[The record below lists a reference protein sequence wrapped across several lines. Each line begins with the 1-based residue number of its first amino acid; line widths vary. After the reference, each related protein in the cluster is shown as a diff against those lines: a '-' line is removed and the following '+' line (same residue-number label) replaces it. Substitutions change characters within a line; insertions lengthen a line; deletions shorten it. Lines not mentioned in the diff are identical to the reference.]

1 MNPSPGREEGVAYAG
16 FWTRCGEFAG
26 RRVFRPSRASHF
38 LYEKPSVEMPGF
50 FQSDHSKLRQLV
62 QKAPFRDPIRV
73 RRPFRNESA
82 ARRPRD
88 LPNCKRRVCPGERC
102 GPPLADNRARS
113 IGWLEI
119 RQLQRI
125 EWNGPLASV
134 FRFRLRW
141 LLTVAPR
148 RPSKSQKNP

>member
-1 MNPSPGREEGVAYAG
+1 MPFYGLAAASLRD
-16 FWTRCGEFAG
+16 GEF
-26 RRVFRPSRASHF
+26 FRPSRASHF

-73 RRPFRNESA
+73 RRPFPNESA

-125 EWNGPLASV
+125 ACDG
-134 FRFRLRW
+134 F
-141 LLTVAPR
+141 
-148 RPSKSQKNP
+148 

>member
-1 MNPSPGREEGVAYAG
+1 MPFYGLAAASLRD
-16 FWTRCGEFAG
+16 GEFFSSLSGLIFFFTKNPALK
-26 RRVFRPSRASHF
+26 RWAIFKATAPSQNRWPRKRPSR
-38 LYEKPSVEMPGF
+38 
-50 FQSDHSKLRQLV
+50 
-62 QKAPFRDPIRV
+62 DPISARQ
-73 RRPFRNESA
+73 PFHTESA

-119 RQLQRI
+119 RQLQRV
-125 EWNGPLASV
+125 EWNGLLASV

-141 LLTVAPR
+141 LLTAAPR

>member
-1 MNPSPGREEGVAYAG
+1 MIQSGCGGR
-16 FWTRCGEFAG
+16 FPTNQ
-26 RRVFRPSRASHF
+26 RRVAPEVQRLAPNGDARIVGVRGGPRA
-38 LYEKPSVEMPGF
+38 EAREQRIPP
-50 FQSDHSKLRQLV
+50 RQ
-62 QKAPFRDPIRV
+62 
-73 RRPFRNESA
+73 
-82 ARRPRD
+82 PRGD
-88 LPNCKRRVCPGERC
+88 GDEPGERC